1 MTKTIFITGA
11 TGFIGQV
18 VAQKAVQQGYTV
30 RGLSRREE
38 GDQLLQSLGVT
49 PSMQYLIALN
59 IAAINAMATPLVG
72 TNKRLVISSGTAFI
86 QPDPQG
92 GETFEVHHQ

>member
-30 RGLSRREE
+30 RADIILHLAFDR
-38 GDQLLQSLGVT
+38 DIFK
-49 PSMQYLIALN
+49 SMQYLIALN